1 MIDNPENMG
10 RGEGAL
16 LLGNVVWILPLKCI
30 HLSDFLLEQVN
41 AFFIRDLFGQV
52 SDPFLRLFQPVN
64 QNPLLLMD

>member
-16 LLGNVVWILPLKCI
+16 LLGNVFWILHLKFI

-41 AFFIRDLFGQV
+41 AFFIRDLFGQAF
-52 SDPFLRLFQPVN
+52 DTFLRLFQPVN